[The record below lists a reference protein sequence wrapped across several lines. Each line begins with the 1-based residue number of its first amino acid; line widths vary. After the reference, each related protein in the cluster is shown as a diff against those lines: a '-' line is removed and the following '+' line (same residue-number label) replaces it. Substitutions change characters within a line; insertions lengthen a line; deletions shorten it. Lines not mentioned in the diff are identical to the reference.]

1 MKNEKDVLI
10 LAIESSC
17 DETAAAV
24 VKNGRTVLSN
34 VINTQIA
41 IHTEYGG
48 VVPEIASRKHIEN
61 INPVIREALKEADV
75 TLDDITAIG
84 VTYGPGLVGAL
95 LVGVAEAK
103 AIAFA
108 TDKPLVGVHHIEGH
122 IAANYIENKELK
134 PPFVALVVSG
144 GHTHLVK
151 VVDYGR
157 YEIIGRTRDDAAG
170 EAFDKVA
177 RAIGLGYPGGP
188 KIDKIAKEGT
198 VQDAPD
204 IPAAVYRELY
214 QELTEQLTGLQFS
227 PAQANALLGL
237 LESQCSGLPASTARD
252 EDRDI
257 SLYDQLKLTSALA
270 ACVSEYL
277 QQADAFSLLDTPAEL
292 RREPAFLLYTA
303 DFSRIQRFI
312 YTVHTEGALRSL
324 RSRSFFLE
332 LLMEHYMDEL
342 LDGCGLTRTN
352 IIYSGGGHCYLLL
365 PSTAAVQQT
374 LADWNR
380 AFNGWLNEQ
389 FGVQLFLANGWTPCS
404 ANDLCNVPAE
414 ASPYKALFRRVNA
427 IAEQHKQHPYDAA
440 ALRALNRVQAIPDGT
455 RECKVCGNSAQVNAE
470 GLCPCCNR
478 FANLSAQIQSQS
490 IYLVH
495 STPRPGAF
503 ALPGIRGSKRFL
515 SFSNDSGLCADA
527 VRSYTKNRLVRTL
540 SPSVNLFV
548 GDYAASN
555 NIEDLA
561 DQSEGIRRI
570 AICRMDVDNL
580 GQAFI
585 AGFEQP
591 DQTDPVQRM
600 KYVNL
605 FRAAAFSRQMSLFF
619 KYHINGL
626 LQGLCV
632 SIVYAG
638 GDDVFLVGAWNHT
651 LQAAL
656 RIQKHLRSYTCG
668 ALTISA
674 GIAMFNEHYPIR
686 AAAEQTAALED
697 EAKKLPGKNGAA
709 LFDAVPDH
717 TYSWDVLQDKV
728 LGEKLACLEQFF
740 AQFQKKDDDH
750 RGNSMLYNLTDLLRN
765 TREDQ
770 VNFARCV
777 YLLAR
782 LRPDEKKASPAQ
794 QDAYRTFSHN
804 VLDWARDPEQRRQL
818 ITAIYIYVY
827 QKRGRE

>member
-1 MKNEKDVLI
+1 MNALTLQATFCGLLHGLGK
-10 LAIESSC
+10 LAFRA
-17 DETAAAV
+17 DKTAADLLAALPDTPEWAAV
-24 VKNGRTVLSN
+24 RGGAAAGSDAARCAAFARSLSVTADTPAAEPASSRCRPLRSIFSHLNGEHPGYS
-34 VINTQIA
+34 
-41 IHTEYGG
+41 
-48 VVPEIASRKHIEN
+48 VPAAR
-61 INPVIREALKEADV
+61 PD
-75 TLDDITAIG
+75 
-84 VTYGPGLVGAL
+84 GAL
-95 LVGVAEAK
+95 Y
-103 AIAFA
+103 
-108 TDKPLVGVHHIEGH
+108 DP
-122 IAANYIENKELK
+122 
-134 PPFVALVVSG
+134 
-144 GHTHLVK
+144 
-151 VVDYGR
+151 
-157 YEIIGRTRDDAAG
+157 
-170 EAFDKVA
+170 
-177 RAIGLGYPGGP
+177 
-188 KIDKIAKEGT
+188 

-515 SFSNDSGLCADA
+515 SFSNDSALCADA

-540 SPSVNLFV
+540 IPS
-548 GDYAASN
+548 
-555 NIEDLA
+555 I
-561 DQSEGIRRI
+561 
-570 AICRMDVDNL
+570 
-580 GQAFI
+580 
-585 AGFEQP
+585 
-591 DQTDPVQRM
+591 
-600 KYVNL
+600 NL
-605 FRAAAFSRQMSLFF
+605 FRAVAFSRQMSLFF

-626 LQGLCV
+626 LQGLWV

-656 RIQKHLRSYTCG
+656 RIQKHLRSYTCR

-674 GIAMFNEHYPIR
+674 GIAMFNEHYSIR
-686 AAAEQTAALED
+686 AAAKQTAALEELLISAD
-697 EAKKLPGKNGAA
+697 ADALRISDAMPWRGDSFYLPKPIAASTSPAELSTVERKAVKKLAWIPVSK
-709 LFDAVPDH
+709 FDRYTASLH
-717 TYSWDVLQDKV
+717 SGTYPLDELDQSFGQ
-728 LGEKLACLEQFF
+728 AYEQ
-740 AQFQKKDDDH
+740 
-750 RGNSMLYNLTDLLRN
+750 T
-765 TREDQ
+765 
-770 VNFARCV
+770 
-777 YLLAR
+777 
-782 LRPDEKKASPAQ
+782 KASVTDGA
-794 QDAYRTFSHN
+794 
-804 VLDWARDPEQRRQL
+804 
-818 ITAIYIYVY
+818 
-827 QKRGRE
+827 G